1 MTQEGRLRIGIM
13 GGTFDPI
20 HMGHLILAECAYEQY
35 HLDGILF
42 LPSGNPPHKR
52 ERIDGASDEERL
64 AMVSLAISGNPH
76 FILENDEMEHEGYSY
91 TYATLERLKSRHSDT
106 DYYFIIGADSL
117 QSFDTWRR
125 PDIICKYCSLLA
137 AVRDE
142 SPMEDLRRQAEKLS
156 DQFGAKIFFLDT
168 PNIDISSTDLR
179 GRCRLNLSL
188 RYYVPEPV
196 RKYIE
201 EKGIY
206 KKVPAAKDDHYGKI

>member
-52 ERIDGASDEERL
+52 ERTDGASDEERL

-91 TYATLERLKSRHSDT
+91 TYATL
-106 DYYFIIGADSL
+106 
-117 QSFDTWRR
+117 
-125 PDIICKYCSLLA
+125 
-137 AVRDE
+137 
-142 SPMEDLRRQAEKLS
+142 
-156 DQFGAKIFFLDT
+156 
-168 PNIDISSTDLR
+168 
-179 GRCRLNLSL
+179 
-188 RYYVPEPV
+188 
-196 RKYIE
+196 
-201 EKGIY
+201 
-206 KKVPAAKDDHYGKI
+206 

>member
-20 HMGHLILAECAYEQY
+20 HVGHLILAECAYEQY
-35 HLDGILF
+35 ELDGILF

-52 ERIDGASDEERL
+52 ERTDGASDRERL
-64 AMVSLAISGNPH
+64 QMVSLAISGNPH
-76 FILENDEMEHEGYSY
+76 FLLEDDEMEHDGFSY
-91 TYATLERLKSRHSDT
+91 TYATLQRLTRKHPDT

-117 QSFDTWRR
+117 QTFSTWKR
-125 PDIICKYCSLLA
+125 PDLICRHCSLLT

-142 SPMEDLRRQAEKLS
+142 SPMEELRRQADRISE
-156 DQFGAKIFFLDT
+156 QFGGKVFFLDT

-179 GRCRLNLSL
+179 GRRRQNQSL

-201 EKGIY
+201 ENGIY
-206 KKVPAAKDDHYGKI
+206 KNVPAIKDDNHGKI